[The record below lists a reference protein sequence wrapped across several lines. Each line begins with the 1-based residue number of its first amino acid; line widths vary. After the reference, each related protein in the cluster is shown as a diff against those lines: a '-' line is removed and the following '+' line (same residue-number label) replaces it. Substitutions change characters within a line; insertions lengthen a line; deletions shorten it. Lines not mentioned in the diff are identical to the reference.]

1 MTLQH
6 HSLVQEFPEFRD
18 AIHRLKVGDPTF
30 RTLFEEYD
38 EFDKRIY
45 RIEQDIEPVCDE
57 FSAQLKRR
65 RLYAQGPSAADSA
78 PRGEYRPRRHR
89 AGIAAGGAYRDAQRL
104 QLTRRRLSSSVY

>member
-1 MTLQH
+1 MACRLLRHPGMTLQH

-38 EFDKRIY
+38 ELDKRIY

-57 FSAQLKRR
+57 LCAQLKRR
-65 RLYAQGPSAADSA
+65 RLYLKDRLLQ
-78 PRGEYRPRRHR
+78 
-89 AGIAAGGAYRDAQRL
+89 IARQEEV
-104 QLTRRRLSSSVY
+104 QTP